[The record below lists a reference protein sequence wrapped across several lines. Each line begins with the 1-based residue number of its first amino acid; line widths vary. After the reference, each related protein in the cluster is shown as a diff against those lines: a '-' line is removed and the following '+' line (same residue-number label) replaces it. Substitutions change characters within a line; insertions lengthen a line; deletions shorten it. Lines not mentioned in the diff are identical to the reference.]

1 MLAYVKCHF
10 LSFFFLS
17 QVTNLE
23 FYNESKSWI
32 DALEQC
38 QTDYTSL
45 VEITNRTVNDEVK
58 SLLQNETHLQR
69 GVWIG
74 LERSVF
80 GKDKKWMWISKS
92 KDIYPECN
100 RSIADSNNHCAKM
113 ILTEQQVQLL
123 DANCHDR
130 LPFICQG
137 EH

>member
-1 MLAYVKCHF
+1 MS
-10 LSFFFLS
+10 LSFFFFLS
-17 QVTNLE
+17 PVTNLE

-113 ILTEQQVQLL
+113 ILTEQQEIKLL